1 MVSCFRQSN
10 KIYVQ
15 DIGVGVYDIMN
26 GMTGPVA
33 EKEFDNQFAS
43 NGFHDT
49 STEQMLRVSNA
60 SLIQEVEKN
69 YPDHNNESSMELDE
83 ISVGESDSDSDGSDE
98 DMNKTNEMT
107 PSETTKGSKPKKN
120 KCQCI
125 KGPLI
130 QDITL
135 NEEENPSM
143 KEKRAA
149 KQQQKGL

>member
-1 MVSCFRQSN
+1 
-10 KIYVQ
+10 
-15 DIGVGVYDIMN
+15 
-26 GMTGPVA
+26 
-33 EKEFDNQFAS
+33 
-43 NGFHDT
+43 
-49 STEQMLRVSNA
+49 MLRVSNA

-107 PSETTKGSKPKKN
+107 PSETTKGSKPKN
-120 KCQCI
+120 KCKCI

-149 KQQQKGL
+149 K